1 MPRKPR
7 GFGGRAPKDKMCN
20 IPYSFYPEIC
30 LFVSYIKE
38 VVVHFTVNQ
47 DMMIPCRFAN
57 EVLQPMTVLV
67 MLIRNRLRVLSFQIR
82 EQARDVSV
90 CMLF

>member
-47 DMMIPCRFAN
+47 DIRTLARLYFALN
-57 EVLQPMTVLV
+57 WVVGEAPHW
-67 MLIRNRLRVLSFQIR
+67 IIYAN
-82 EQARDVSV
+82 
-90 CMLF
+90 